1 MSTQSTAAATTATAQ
16 VPSTHNKDQRFSAF
30 LGTIQQIQQDV
41 SQAAVHARGNDKHL
55 YSALGQ
61 TLDLG
66 LDLIAERANDKK
78 GRDSLKEF
86 LETNDKKW
94 SNKNDVNPFHGL
106 VDVAFDFIDPISGEV
121 FTSAPTLSKYRLVL
135 RFAHEHNQNGGD
147 LKEDL
152 EKRSFTKIYEDA
164 VKHFSR
170 NPLDHYVQDVD
181 ERFERAAKD
190 LALKNGPQLTSF
202 PIGFD
207 EPEAQAGF
215 VSAIMQVDNNG
226 QYSVVGFEEETEQ
239 SLKQKV
245 ISLVPAEA
253 SRSRVKLREKNLYW
267 LYVASDFYTRFLPSI
282 SDQMAWD
289 QQTKM
294 ARRPDLPTGATDEQR
309 RVHVEGIVAEGN
321 ARREK
326 QEEVDAAIIAQH
338 PGGASASQQ
347 SSIKRQKFISLN
359 ALQLTSDNDQLSAHS
374 LTTHPSTPCVT
385 ISGVDLDDANWA
397 NKQITF
403 TDIEAKKFSDDF
415 LLHRDLSDVWQGNKL
430 VLTQG
435 NNIPFL
441 DIEDKLNLA
450 NWRTLDPNLNA
461 VGQFD
466 TSNKPMLDL
475 RRWKEDFANE
485 KGFGRKAFQSMQK
498 LDAASDHLELV
509 FPNDKKERR
518 SLGTLRSGLMP
529 ASNAAR
535 FFDFKN
541 ILKLLDFAYDYGIT
555 YELDWLDGHQGASAL
570 QFRTVGLPFEASI
583 TLPMLLSMK
592 GGPVE
597 ITL

>member
-1 MSTQSTAAATTATAQ
+1 MSTQTAPATNVQATQ
-16 VPSTHNKDQRFSAF
+16 VPSTHNQDQRFNVF
-30 LGTIQQIQQDV
+30 HGTVQQIQQDV
-41 SQAAVHARGNDKHL
+41 SQAAAHMRGNDEHL
-55 YSALGQ
+55 YSALSQ

-86 LETNDKKW
+86 IETNDKKW
-94 SNKNDVNPFHGL
+94 SNKNNINPFHGL
-106 VDVAFDFIDPISGEV
+106 VDVAFDFIDPISGDV
-121 FTSAPTLSKYRLVL
+121 FTSPPTLSKYRLVL
-135 RFAHEHNQNGGD
+135 RFAHEHGHNGAD

-202 PIGFD
+202 PAGFD
-207 EPEAQAGF
+207 EPAAQAGF

-253 SRSRVKLREKNLYW
+253 TRSRVKLREKNLYW

-289 QQTKM
+289 QQTQS
-294 ARRPDLPTGATDEQR
+294 ARRPDLPTDATDEER
-309 RVHVEGIVAEGN
+309 RVHLAGIVAEGD
-321 ARREK
+321 ARRKK
-326 QEEVDAAIIAQH
+326 QEEVDAAIIAQQS
-338 PGGASASQQ
+338 GGASASQQ
-347 SSIKRQKFISLN
+347 GLIKRQKFISLN

-374 LTTHPSTPCVT
+374 LTTHPSTPCVN

-430 VLTQG
+430 VLTQD
-435 NNIPFL
+435 NNTPFL
-441 DIEDKLNLA
+441 DIEDKLNLV
-450 NWRTLDPNLNA
+450 NWRTLDPNLTA
-461 VGQFD
+461 AGQFD

-475 RRWKEDFANE
+475 RRWKEDFASE
-485 KGFGRKAFQSMQK
+485 KGFGRKAFQSMQM
-498 LDAASDHLELV
+498 LEATNGNLELV

-518 SLGTLRSGLMP
+518 SLGALRSGLMP
-529 ASNAAR
+529 ASNASR

-541 ILKLLDFAYDYGIT
+541 VIRLLDFAYDYGIT
-555 YELDWLDGHQGASAL
+555 YELDWLNGYQGASAL
-570 QFRTVGLPFEASI
+570 RFHTVGLPFEASI